1 MRQTRTVVLVML
13 VVSSTVVAIGQETPQ
28 LTVVP
33 PKPTCTLIF
42 QTGSCAD
49 LWRNYNQAVAR
60 RQSEEIQLYVN
71 RQKELASQA
80 ATAPLQQQIADMTK
94 LSADQ
99 QAQISKLHEQ
109 MQSDASAA
117 LEARQNAHQQG
128 LLEGIAIGGAGV
140 LILIAVV
147 LGFRRLSRGFT
158 ITKKAEPA
166 S

>member
-1 MRQTRTVVLVML
+1 MRQTRAVALGL
-13 VVSSTVVAIGQETPQ
+13 LLSTSVAIARQTPQ

-33 PKPTCTLIF
+33 PKPSCTLLF
-42 QTGSCAD
+42 RTGSCAD
-49 LWRNYNQAVAR
+49 LWSNYNQAVAR
-60 RQSEEIQLYVN
+60 RQQEEIQLYVN

-80 ATAPLQQQIADMTK
+80 ATAPLQQQIADLTK

-109 MQSDASAA
+109 MQSDATAA

-147 LGFRRLSRGFT
+147 LGFRRISRSFT

-166 S
+166 

>member
-1 MRQTRTVVLVML
+1 MRRTLIAL
-13 VVSSTVVAIGQETPQ
+13 LLLSSMVALGQQQTPQ

-42 QTGSCAD
+42 NTGACAD
-49 LWRNYNQAVAR
+49 LWRNYNEAVAR
-60 RQSEEIQLYVN
+60 RQQEEIQLYVN

-80 ATAPLQQQIADMTK
+80 ATAPLQQQIADLTK
-94 LSADQ
+94 LNGDQ
-99 QAQISKLHEQ
+99 QAQISKLQKQ

-128 LLEGIAIGGAGV
+128 LWEGVAIGGAGV

-147 LGFRRLSRGFT
+147 LGVRRISRSFT
-158 ITKKAEPA
+158 ITKKSQPA
-166 S
+166 

>member
-1 MRQTRTVVLVML
+1 MRQTGAAVALGL
-13 VVSSTVVAIGQETPQ
+13 LLSSTLVAGQETPQ

-33 PKPTCTLIF
+33 PKPTCTLLF

-60 RQSEEIQLYVN
+60 RQQEEIQLYVN
-71 RQKELASQA
+71 RQKDLASQA
-80 ATAPLQQQIADMTK
+80 ATAPLQQQIADLTK

-99 QAQISKLHEQ
+99 QAQINKLHEQ

-128 LLEGIAIGGAGV
+128 LWEGVAMGGAGV
-140 LILIAVV
+140 LVLIAVV
-147 LGFRRLSRGFT
+147 LGVRRISRSFT
-158 ITKKAEPA
+158 ITKKSQPA
-166 S
+166 

>member
-1 MRQTRTVVLVML
+1 MLRTRAVILMTLL
-13 VVSSTVVAIGQETPQ
+13 ISSTSVAIGQQTPQ

-33 PKPTCTLIF
+33 PKPTCTLLF
-42 QTGSCAD
+42 KTGSCAD
-49 LWRNYNQAVAR
+49 LWTNYNQAVAR
-60 RQSEEIQLYVN
+60 QQQEEIQLYVN

-99 QAQISKLHEQ
+99 QAQINKLQQQ
-109 MQSDASAA
+109 MQSDAAAA

-128 LLEGIAIGGAGV
+128 LWEGAAIGGAAV

-147 LGFRRLSRGFT
+147 LGVRRVSQSFT
-158 ITKKAEPA
+158 ITKKSEPA
-166 S
+166 